1 MIDFVMTTPIDDVE
15 VHHFP
20 LELISE
26 ILQQVNQISSIRFND
41 FVCFF
46 QQQFNLPRYVH
57 ENVIVALAPLLEK
70 NYPSPEI
77 CDFFSRVNCELIDHV
92 RMNEILF

>member
-26 ILQQVNQISSIRFND
+26 ILQQVNSIMFLDRKEFPSSFSNNSIFLDMCMKMSLLPLHLSWRKIIHRLKYVISS
-41 FVCFF
+41 V
-46 QQQFNLPRYVH
+46 
-57 ENVIVALAPLLEK
+57 E
-70 NYPSPEI
+70 
-77 CDFFSRVNCELIDHV
+77 
-92 RMNEILF
+92 

>member
-26 ILQQVNQISSIRFND
+26 ILQQVNQISAIRFMI
-41 FVCFF
+41 
-46 QQQFNLPRYVH
+46 L
-57 ENVIVALAPLLEK
+57 
-70 NYPSPEI
+70 
-77 CDFFSRVNCELIDHV
+77 FFSSNNSISLDTCMKMSLLLLHLSWKKIIHRLKYVISSVE
-92 RMNEILF
+92 